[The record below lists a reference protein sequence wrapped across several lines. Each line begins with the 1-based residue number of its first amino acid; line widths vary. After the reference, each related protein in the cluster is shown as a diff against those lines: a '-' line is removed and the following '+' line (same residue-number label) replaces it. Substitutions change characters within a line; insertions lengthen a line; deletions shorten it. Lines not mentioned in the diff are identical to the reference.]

1 MVGWRLAELFR
12 VFNREKVNM
21 ASTLKYSIIYGVINP
36 ETSEQISLGIV
47 IIDGE
52 EISVK
57 YSEKKMS
64 TLQVLCSEA
73 EYKFAARVVRSMNF
87 ASQSDVEYMIR
98 YSNNLIALSPIQT
111 VDLEANEK
119 NKKWLYRNYV
129 YAGA

>member
-1 MVGWRLAELFR
+1 MT
-12 VFNREKVNM
+12 K
-21 ASTLKYSIIYGVINP
+21 SLKYSIIYGVINP

-47 IIDGE
+47 IIDDKG
-52 EISVK
+52 IVVR

-64 TLQVLCSEA
+64 ALKLLCSEA
-73 EYKFAARVVRSMNF
+73 EYEFASRVVRSMSFPSVAN
-87 ASQSDVEYMIR
+87 VEYMTR

-111 VDLEANEK
+111 VDLEPNEK